1 MEEVNVKIGFLIE
14 KLRKE
19 QMLTQ
24 VQLAKEIMSKNIL
37 SFIETGWTK
46 ISLPQLLLL
55 LDKLNV
61 TFFKFV
67 ALLPPDVTEN
77 KKKKYISD
85 RLH

>member
-37 SFIETGWTK
+37 SFIETG
-46 ISLPQLLLL
+46 
-55 LDKLNV
+55 
-61 TFFKFV
+61 
-67 ALLPPDVTEN
+67 
-77 KKKKYISD
+77 
-85 RLH
+85 